1 MSAGRKIV
9 AATPSS
15 AFMMMMN
22 HKSDFQATDAVVM
35 LAVNTAMAVTS
46 LLWFVLS
53 IRSPVIV
60 MRGN

>member
-22 HKSDFQATDAVVM
+22 HKSDFQATDAVVI
-35 LAVNTAMAVTS
+35 LAVSTAMAVIS
-46 LLWFVLS
+46 LL
-53 IRSPVIV
+53 
-60 MRGN
+60 